1 MLSQCLWVRSLGAA
15 ELSLLAMGVPRAAAP
30 QGLTGQGPTSKLAG
44 AVVGRVQFPAGC
56 WLEAALSSWPRGP
69 LYKAAHGIVVE
80 QAEQAEQVEQASES
94 WRQKEREQE
103 RRKVSKSSP
112 VTASL
117 LERRHISPAML
128 FHVCDTPERAKGEP
142 TSGGQALGEGLT
154 AVGQRRGLGGGG
166 KRNVFYTDCGSSC
179 TTLCLWQT
187 PENCG
192 SQSEFYHM

>member
-1 MLSQCLWVRSLGAA
+1 MKVSA
-15 ELSLLAMGVPRAAAP
+15 
-30 QGLTGQGPTSKLAG
+30 GLYPSQGPTGVGSASKFTWL
-44 AVVGRVQFPAGC
+44 VGRILFYAGC

-69 LYKAAHGIVVE
+69 LYKAAHGIV
-80 QAEQAEQVEQASES
+80 AEQVEQASES

-142 TSGGQALGEGLT
+142 TSGGRALGEGLT

-192 SQSEFYHM
+192 PQSEFYHM